1 MPDGMEVLT
10 PEKFASIKSRLDGRK
25 IRTMQQLA
33 GFHKLVAELEHVEQ
47 DDQAEDEGSHRGKA
61 CQQSSASE

>member
-1 MPDGMEVLT
+1 MEVLT

-33 GFHKLVAELEHVEQ
+33 EFHKLVVEMIYQ
-47 DDQAEDEGSHRGKA
+47 RKKR
-61 CQQSSASE
+61 CWQQLLLPSASLSQHLRKIHQ